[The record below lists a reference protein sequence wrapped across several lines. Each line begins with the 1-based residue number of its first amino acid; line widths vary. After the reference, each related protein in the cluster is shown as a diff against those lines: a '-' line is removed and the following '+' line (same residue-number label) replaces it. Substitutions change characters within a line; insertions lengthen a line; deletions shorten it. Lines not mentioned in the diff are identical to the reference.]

1 MHRRFV
7 PHTELAGR
15 RSRNTGF
22 SLHYTLDGAQK
33 RRFQEAAACL
43 NTEQY
48 AEELED
54 SYRAV
59 MSMQPLWG
67 QMLEDWFRQI
77 LTAVRYGLQQDGS
90 ADEQFYQRMED
101 GLWQCT
107 KHRSCFGCCRT
118 ASAVS

>member
-22 SLHYTLDGAQK
+22 FPALYAG
-33 RRFQEAAACL
+33 RRAEAPLSGAAACL
-43 NTEQY
+43 NIEQY

-107 KHRSCFGCCRT
+107 NAQELLRLLQD